1 MLLKKG
7 LNFSTECSFNY
18 VVTENI
24 AQFSESKTACEKL
37 NGELASEDL
46 KDRLLASFLKNIK
59 LFIVIRKPTIL
70 FLKKVDKSFYFVVI
84 KKIKKK
90 DLLNKSLTFF

>member
-7 LNFSTECSFNY
+7 LKFSTECSFNY
-18 VVTENI
+18 EVTENI

-37 NGELASEDL
+37 NGELASEEL

-59 LFIVIRKPTIL
+59 LFIVVKNLL
-70 FLKKVDKSFYFVVI
+70 FLFQKKVNKSFYFVVI
-84 KKIKKK
+84 KKI
-90 DLLNKSLTFF
+90 